1 MQARV
6 SEAKKNAKPHW
17 EEAEAARERASQL
30 EKQAREAAHEAVTLR
45 KDGSAS
51 AAIDARWGK
60 ERALKDKARSE
71 LATAKAEQEA
81 GDAVYWPVFNLDI
94 KSPYSADALEHLP
107 PETLA
112 DSIAQKGA
120 RIAAIMEEVKSIL
133 GARPVPEQKISLHS
147 AAVGAGA

>member
-1 MQARV
+1 M
-6 SEAKKNAKPHW
+6 K
-17 EEAEAARERASQL
+17 
-30 EKQAREAAHEAVTLR
+30 TL
-45 KDGSAS
+45 
-51 AAIDARWGK
+51 
-60 ERALKDKARSE
+60 
-71 LATAKAEQEA
+71 AEQTELLQPPQA
-81 GDAVYWPVFNLDI
+81 AVLVLPHQGLGDRHLGGDLGQAVARQV
-94 KSPYSADALEHLP
+94 ALEHLP